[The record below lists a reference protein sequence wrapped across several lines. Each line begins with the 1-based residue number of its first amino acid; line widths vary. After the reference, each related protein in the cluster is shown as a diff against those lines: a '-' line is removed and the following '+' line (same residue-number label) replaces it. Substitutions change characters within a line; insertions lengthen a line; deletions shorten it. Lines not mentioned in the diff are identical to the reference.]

1 MHGYFFDAPP
11 QEESPD
17 GSNPMDL
24 SPQLPLRNL
33 GAEVENIEK
42 FFLLGLITP
51 APERNVLKE
60 LEVDFKE
67 RAKTGDLQALQNF
80 IEPHLQTPD
89 IRILHNID
97 FIQKE
102 LSHAPKE
109 INDYY
114 EFRHD
119 SARNFIKRLRRVC
132 RRLQDFCGKT
142 FTMTSC
148 EMDRLE
154 AIMRACQHPNI
165 AFGNGLNYLRFIGTN
180 DQPTGLISA
189 LPALIVAY
197 SLIHQVPGQV
207 KELEE
212 KFTEDLFRWKTLSAL
227 NEPDPFG
234 LFEEAVC
241 AAFALKSFP
250 KATAFYVPG
259 NEMVPPGVAN
269 RYPGDPIVVA
279 QLQSVAFD
287 FFLQASCGKSSMLCL
302 C

>member
-1 MHGYFFDAPP
+1 MNMHGYFFDAPP

-97 FIQKE
+97 FVQKE

-114 EFRHD
+114 EQLIERTQPGPHDLHSPPDAQVPADKIVDYTESYRFRHD

-142 FTMTSC
+142 LTMTSC

-212 KFTEDLFRWKTLSAL
+212 K
-227 NEPDPFG
+227 
-234 LFEEAVC
+234 
-241 AAFALKSFP
+241 
-250 KATAFYVPG
+250 
-259 NEMVPPGVAN
+259 
-269 RYPGDPIVVA
+269 
-279 QLQSVAFD
+279 
-287 FFLQASCGKSSMLCL
+287 
-302 C
+302 